1 MIMTI
6 KPSYE
11 SEMTKAGKFMFNL
24 SIKGGLFLHKHMWL
38 WYILT
43 FTWGLPLTLMGA
55 FISLFLV
62 ITKHKPRKFLHCV
75 EFDFGNNWGGLEGGF
90 FTFVANNMGES
101 WTLHTRCHEYG
112 HSFQNALFGPFTIFI
127 VAIPSAIRYWVR
139 IFKQKKNKA
148 CKPYDAIWF
157 EDSASQLGTYIYNN
171 ITYNK

>member
-43 FTWGLPLTLMGA
+43 FTWGLPLTLFGA
-55 FISLFLV
+55 FISLFLI
-62 ITKHKPRKFLHCV
+62 ITKHKPRKFLHCL

-139 IFKQKKNKA
+139 IFKQKKNKT